1 MHLNLTSPA
10 QIAAWCAAN
19 GFKPNRTLG
28 QNFLIDRNTLDFLV
42 DAAAL
47 APGDNVLE
55 VGPGLGVV
63 TGEMLDRGAKVTA
76 VEKDPALAAR
86 LPEALEEEAQGRLA
100 VIHGDMLEQDLD
112 ALLAPSA
119 DAAAEA
125 GGGGPRGRFDA
136 FVSNLPYSCG
146 TRILIDL
153 ARHPL
158 APPRMVVTV
167 QLEVAERLA
176 APPRDPARGLAGVW
190 IQRLYDVEIA
200 RVVKPTCFFPRPEV
214 SSAIVRLSRHG
225 REPLAPDKAERF
237 EALTKLAFSHRRK
250 QLATTLRHAPAP
262 LAMPPERT
270 AAMLESLGLD
280 PRARPEELS
289 VSQWRALATAET

>member
-1 MHLNLTSPA
+1 MPLNLTSPA
-10 QIAAWCAAN
+10 QIAAWCAEQ

-28 QNFLIDRNTLDFLV
+28 QNFLIDQNTLDFLV
-42 DAAAL
+42 DTAEL
-47 APGDNVLE
+47 EPGDDVLE

-63 TGEMLDRGAKVTA
+63 TQGMLARGANVVA
-76 VEKDPALAAR
+76 VEKDPVLAAR
-86 LPEALEEEAQGRLA
+86 LPKALEEESQGRLT
-100 VIHGDMLEQDLD
+100 VIPGDMLEQDLD
-112 ALLAPSA
+112 SLLAAPSSGDPSDTPA
-119 DAAAEA
+119 R
-125 GGGGPRGRFDA
+125 PRFAA

-176 APPRDPARGLAGVW
+176 APPRDSARGLASVW

-214 SSAIVRLSRHG
+214 SSAIVRLVRHG
-225 REPLAPDKAERF
+225 REPLAPAEAERF

-250 QLATTLRHAPAP
+250 QLATTLRHAAAP

-270 AAMLESLGLD
+270 TAILESLGLD
-280 PRARPEELS
+280 PRARPEELT
-289 VSQWRALATAET
+289 VSQWRAVATAQA

>member
-1 MHLNLTSPA
+1 MQLNLTSPS
-10 QIAAWCAAN
+10 QIAAWCAEQ

-28 QNFLIDRNTLDFLV
+28 QNFLIDQNTLDFLV
-42 DAAAL
+42 DTAEL
-47 APGDNVLE
+47 NPSDNVLE

-63 TGEMLDRGAKVTA
+63 TQGMLSRGANVIA
-76 VEKDPALAAR
+76 VEKDPVLAAR
-86 LPEALEEEAQGRLA
+86 LPKALEEEAQGRLK
-100 VIHGDMLEQDLD
+100 VIPGDMLEQDLD
-112 ALLAPSA
+112 ALLAMPDAPSQ
-119 DAAAEA
+119 
-125 GGGGPRGRFDA
+125 PRFAA

-153 ARHPL
+153 ARHRL

-176 APPRDPARGLAGVW
+176 APPRDSSRGLASVW

-214 SSAIVRLSRHG
+214 SSAIVRLVRHD
-225 REPLAPDKAERF
+225 REPLAPAAIERF
-237 EALTKLAFSHRRK
+237 EALTKLGFSHRRK

-270 AAMLESLGLD
+270 TAILESLDLD
-280 PRARPEELS
+280 PRVRPEELT
-289 VSQWRALATAET
+289 VSQWRAISTAEP